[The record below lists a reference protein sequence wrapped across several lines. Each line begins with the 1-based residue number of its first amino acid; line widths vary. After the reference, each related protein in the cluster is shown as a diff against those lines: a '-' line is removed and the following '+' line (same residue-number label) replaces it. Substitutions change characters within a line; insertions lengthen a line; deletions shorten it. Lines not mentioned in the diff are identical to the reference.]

1 MKTKQFVKVLKE
13 NGCILLRHGSRHDIW
28 LNTKNGKVCSVPRH
42 GSQEM
47 PKGLACKILSELLES
62 K

>member
-1 MKTKQFVKVLKE
+1 MKTRQFVKVLKE
-13 NGCILLRHGSRHDIW
+13 NGCTLSRHGSRHDIW
-28 LNTKNGKVCSVPRH
+28 VNPKNGKACSVPRH
-42 GSQEM
+42 GSQEI